1 MSNSNKI
8 VIHYCCG
15 HFLQTTG
22 GVPRYDY
29 HIFSAFPNRI
39 FFQGPNQKALLW
51 NFLKQNEK
59 NRENIVVITDNHLSC
74 DIPNQFKTLLVHHG
88 VAKTTA
94 LRNPD
99 WEEPW
104 KSLCCKGQ
112 DIMLKYRH
120 PMTTKIVSISQACTD
135 DFINYYGDN
144 YTKFNRITILHS
156 SEFDETRYKKSWN
169 KVPVV
174 LGNWIHVKKGKKIIP
189 YLKQNIPNYTFR
201 QLSVNIDQNGY
212 QDFVK
217 RKQNIYLESD
227 IFLQISNSEGNSF
240 ATLDALICGI
250 PIVASNV
257 GLFYKDV
264 PEDCFVKLEW
274 ERNGDAKYVQ
284 EKLEYAWKHREE
296 LSKKSREW
304 YMKNCRFTDWID
316 KMKQLI

>member
-22 GVPRYDY
+22 GVSRYDY
-29 HIFSAFPNRI
+29 HIFCAFPNRI

-112 DIMLKYRH
+112 DIMLKYRD
-120 PMTTKIVSISQACTD
+120 PMTTKIISISQACTD
-135 DFINYYGDN
+135 DFIKYYGDS

-174 LGNWIHVKKGKKIIP
+174 LGNWIHVKKGKKILP

-201 QLSVNIDQNGY
+201 QLSVNINQNGY

-264 PEDCFVKLEW
+264 PEDCFVKIEW
-274 ERNGDAKYVQ
+274 ERNND
-284 EKLEYAWKHREE
+284 LEYIENRIKYAWKNRDI
-296 LSKKSREW
+296 LSRKCREW
-304 YMKNCRFTDWID
+304 YLQNCSYIKW
-316 KMKQLI
+316 KKQITNII

>member
-29 HIFSAFPNRI
+29 HIFCAFPNRI
-39 FFQGPNQKALLW
+39 FFQGPNQKLLLW

-74 DIPNQFKTLLVHHG
+74 DIPNHFKIILVHHG
-88 VAKTTA
+88 VAKTHA
-94 LRNPD
+94 NREPD
-99 WEEPW
+99 WHPYY
-104 KSLCCKGQ
+104 KNLCCSGQ
-112 DIMLKYRH
+112 EKMLYYRT
-120 PMTTKIVSISQACTD
+120 PETTKIVSISQFCTD
-135 DFINYYGDN
+135 EFTKYYGN
-144 YTKFNRITILHS
+144 IYKKFENMKILHT
-156 SEFDETRYKKSWN
+156 SELDETRYKNMWN
-169 KVPVV
+169 NKPVI
-174 LGNWIHVKKGKKIIP
+174 LGNWSDINKGSKIVDILKKK
-189 YLKQNIPNYTFR
+189 LTNYEFKR
-201 QLSVNIDQNGY
+201 LSVSMDKNGY
-212 QDFVK
+212 LDFVK
-217 RKQNIYLESD
+217 RKQSIYLKSD
-227 IFLQISNSEGNSF
+227 IFLQISLCEGNSF

-264 PEDCFVKLEW
+264 PEDCFVKIDW
-274 ERNGDAKYVQ
+274 KRNGDAKYIQ

-316 KMKQLI
+316 KMRQLV